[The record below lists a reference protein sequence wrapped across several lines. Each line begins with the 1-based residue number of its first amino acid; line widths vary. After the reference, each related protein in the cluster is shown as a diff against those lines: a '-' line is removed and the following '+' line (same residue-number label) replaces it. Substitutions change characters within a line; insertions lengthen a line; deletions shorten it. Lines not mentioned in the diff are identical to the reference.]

1 MNINNAILH
10 VFDFVSC
17 VNVFAQ
23 APMDLG
29 NKAAK
34 RYVTSQA
41 KRALGNLDSKRGTF
55 AENSLFAEEL
65 RAYFRGE
72 RDFVG
77 LSQQIGEF
85 IVGELSRM
93 EKTPS
98 TDLLVVDF
106 EGDADQTVREMT
118 DEEAEAAYKARGP
131 RYFAIILLESRQAY
145 MHEVGSNDFGDT
157 ATTIAR
163 HHAILPNP
171 SQKVA
176 SFALISA
183 DDMAVWFVDKE
194 REIAGEKRWIIP
206 DGLLQCSMEA
216 SSREVLEAVTTV
228 VEEVAEEFGAN
239 TAVALSRA
247 KAYVAVERR
256 GVRRGGR
263 PRAGPRGVRRPAP
276 RRRALRSPP
285 WKRAPCPSASWWRRP
300 WPSGSPRATRFAPT
314 RASSSPSRPNTA
326 RTPISSS
333 SSAPPTAASR
343 SRSKTSA
350 RLRTARTSI
359 GKTEGRAPAR
369 GLEWGT
375 IQRTPLAGPRGRPIS
390 KGTL

>member
-228 VEEVAEEFGAN
+228 VEEVAEEFGVPCQVSMEERMGCGVGACLVC
-239 TAVALSRA
+239 ACDMADGSR
-247 KAYVAVERR
+247 KHVCKD
-256 GVRRGGR
+256 
-263 PRAGPRGVRRPAP
+263 GPV
-276 RRRALRSPP
+276 
-285 WKRAPCPSASWWRRP
+285 
-300 WPSGSPRATRFAPT
+300 FD
-314 RASSSPSRPNTA
+314 
-326 RTPISSS
+326 
-333 SSAPPTAASR
+333 
-343 SRSKTSA
+343 SKEVDWNA
-350 RLRTARTSI
+350 
-359 GKTEGRAPAR
+359 
-369 GLEWGT
+369 
-375 IQRTPLAGPRGRPIS
+375 
-390 KGTL
+390 